1 MLDDIFANNE
11 KRLRN
16 LRSQYSA
23 ETIAAMVNV
32 RLNEKNIKETVTGSD
47 IDGFLKLSRLGKNK
61 ALVPKSAY
69 IDAINID
76 ALPTT

>member
-47 IDGFLKLSRLGKNK
+47 IDGFLKLSRLGKK
-61 ALVPKSAY
+61 QGVSS
-69 IDAINID
+69 
-76 ALPTT
+76 